1 MRARTSRIP
10 LAAMAYPM
18 VISIV
23 IIVET
28 ERSMLCG
35 ELMD

>member
-10 LAAMAYPM
+10 LAVMAYLM

-28 ERSMLCG
+28 ERSMLYG

>member
-10 LAAMAYPM
+10 PAAMAYLI

-23 IIVET
+23 TIVET
-28 ERSMLCG
+28 KRSKLCFAAN
-35 ELMD
+35 